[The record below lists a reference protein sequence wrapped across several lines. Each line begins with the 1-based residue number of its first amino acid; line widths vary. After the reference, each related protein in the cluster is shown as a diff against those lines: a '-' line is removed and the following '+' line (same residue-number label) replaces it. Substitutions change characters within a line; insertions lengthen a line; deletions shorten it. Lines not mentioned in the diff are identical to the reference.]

1 MFRAHTIIMQ
11 HKNTYKRGTLNFFLY
26 PSDKGNFVAAC
37 NELCIVKE
45 GKDTELVKLQA
56 LAAAKSYL
64 LNVIKHK
71 LGEHL
76 LNQSL
81 PKEILDEFNE
91 YRIKKRNEAFQ
102 KWQEDI
108 PKFLEHDCITA

>member
-1 MFRAHTIIMQ
+1 MFQTHTVAMQ
-11 HKNTYKRGTLNFFLY
+11 HKNTYKRGVLNFFLY

-45 GKDTELVKLQA
+45 GKDAELIKLQA

-81 PKEILDEFNE
+81 PKEILDEFTE
-91 YRIKKRNEAFQ
+91 YRVKKSNEAFQ

-108 PKFLEHDCITA
+108 KKILKNDYITV

>member
-1 MFRAHTIIMQ
+1 MFQTHTIMQ
-11 HKNTYKRGTLNFFLY
+11 HKNTYERGTLNFFLY
-26 PSDKGNFVAAC
+26 PSEEGSFVVAC
-37 NELCIVKE
+37 NELCLVKE
-45 GKDTELVKLQA
+45 GKDAELVKLQA

-64 LNVIKHK
+64 LNVVQHK

-91 YRIKKRNEAFQ
+91 YRIKKRNEDFQ

-108 PKFLEHDCITA
+108 PKLLEHDCITA

>member
-1 MFRAHTIIMQ
+1 MTMQ
-11 HKNTYKRGTLNFFLY
+11 QNNTYKRGTLNFFLY
-26 PSDKGNFVAAC
+26 PSDEGNFVAAC
-37 NELCIVKE
+37 NELCMVKE
-45 GKDTELVKLQA
+45 GKDAELVKLET

-91 YRIKKRNEAFQ
+91 YRIKKGNEAFQ

-108 PKFLEHDCITA
+108 KKILENDRIVA